1 MSFDFD
7 LHARNSKDSKR
18 WYLDN
23 DENPNVVLE
32 QSPNKDALCPEEV
45 NHWLSYCNTYRQIRL
60 VSENFQILLFRFCNF
75 KKLIVWFSPLDNCDC
90 TKMCGKGT
98 GRRVL
103 QEFASDFR

>member
-1 MSFDFD
+1 MLGYTFCIWTKEGIYAINFDFD
-7 LHARNSKDSKR
+7 LQAKNSKGSKR

-60 VSENFQILLFRFCNF
+60 VSEN
-75 KKLIVWFSPLDNCDC
+75 S
-90 TKMCGKGT
+90 
-98 GRRVL
+98 
-103 QEFASDFR
+103 